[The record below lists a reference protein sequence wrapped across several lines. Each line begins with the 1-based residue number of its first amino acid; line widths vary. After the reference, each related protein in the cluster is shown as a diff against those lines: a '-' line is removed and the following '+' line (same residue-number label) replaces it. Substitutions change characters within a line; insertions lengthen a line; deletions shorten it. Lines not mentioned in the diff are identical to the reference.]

1 MDTVDTQSAGTVPS
15 SGAWR
20 TRDIV
25 VVAVIAVAFGVFFWA
40 FGFVWSALA
49 PLGPLQ
55 NILYGAWL
63 LPAIVAPLIV
73 RKPGAALF
81 AEVVAAGLSA
91 LLGSQWSIDTLVS
104 GVLQGGAAEL
114 VFLAFRYRNWS
125 LPVVAL
131 ASLAAMAAAFV
142 HDTVVYFATYDT
154 AALAAIAVFMAIS
167 GLLILPLV
175 ATGLVNALRRSGALE
190 GFPA

>member
-1 MDTVDTQSAGTVPS
+1 M
-15 SGAWR
+15 
-20 TRDIV
+20 
-25 VVAVIAVAFGVFFWA
+25 
-40 FGFVWSALA
+40 
-49 PLGPLQ
+49 
-55 NILYGAWL
+55 
-63 LPAIVAPLIV
+63 
-73 RKPGAALF
+73 F

-142 HDTVVYFATYDT
+142 HDTVVYYATYDT